1 MGTSRDCPVAPVTS
15 RDVQLAPDAAKGPT
29 ALKISGVGKEG
40 VYAHPTHFAESSSIE
55 MLLVSR

>member
-15 RDVQLAPDAAKGPT
+15 RAVQLAPVAAKGPAT
-29 ALKISGVGKEG
+29 LKTRGVDREG